1 MAIYWAGGEM
11 YVHCREVVH
20 SSKCPLSEVPLL
32 LASKCRTTNTVPCA
46 KYPTEGSPYFRG
58 VLRKRFHCIP
68 SFICFPLT
76 FQVWW
81 DYIRPAPLNYRG
93 YKFTEKRY
101 IAAHEC
107 LVAMVVPTDKSV
119 VTKALHVRA
128 AIFPATLP
136 GISDSKAAT
145 ANSHQIHYY
154 QEHTGVKR
162 RNHWTMIFSVQ
173 YTVQRCLWC
182 NCPKWWIHWK
192 IWRKRIFVQ
201 RRVSKGHFSS
211 LDADRHSVW
220 RFPSHFPLFLFV
232 YLLFISVHHLFT
244 GTLQQWTV
252 SVNMKYWIQWNL
264 PIVGML
270 ETSVLSISW
279 QCSDVEMYGNMAIYW
294 AGGEMYVHCKGG
306 CPLFEVSII
315 GGSLVISKQVY
326 NNQYLVQN
334 TLRRMGAA

>member
-1 MAIYWAGGEM
+1 
-11 YVHCREVVH
+11 
-20 SSKCPLSEVPLL
+20 
-32 LASKCRTTNTVPCA
+32 
-46 KYPTEGSPYFRG
+46 
-58 VLRKRFHCIP
+58 
-68 SFICFPLT
+68 
-76 FQVWW
+76 
-81 DYIRPAPLNYRG
+81 
-93 YKFTEKRY
+93 
-101 IAAHEC
+101 
-107 LVAMVVPTDKSV
+107 MVVPTDKSV

-128 AIFPATLP
+128 AIFPGILP

-154 QEHTGVKR
+154 QEHTGVER
-162 RNHWTMIFSVQ
+162 RNHWIMIFSVQ

-211 LDADRHSVW
+211 LDADRHSMW

-279 QCSDVEMYGNMAIYW
+279 QCSYIEMYGNMAIYW
-294 AGGEMYVHCKGG
+294 AGGEKYVHCREVVHSSK
-306 CPLFEVSII
+306 CPLSEVP
-315 GGSLVISKQVY
+315 LLLASKCRTT
-326 NNQYLVQN
+326 N
-334 TLRRMGAA
+334 TLCKIPYGEWVQPRAFVLLASKSREGQANQGNEWAKSCIESVRNGGL